1 MPVRAPAPGTKLRDC
16 QTVST
21 APDSMMAVSRVM
33 TSRPKSRAAAA
44 IRPSNPSRVKRRS
57 SAANTCAGVKIER
70 LEGGVAEQIVEERS
84 YGAAHVD
91 ADDPGQNGE
100 LPDHRHRHLD
110 DDLAVFRAR
119 KNRFRLAATREGAVN
134 GGAPRERLFTQMI
147 IPNWTTRFAV
157 FACFA
162 INAIA
167 QSPAPAREIPL
178 YPGVAPGS
186 ENWHY
191 EERAAGTAANPQ
203 AQNIVRP
210 ALLYYPADK
219 AKAVGTAMIVAPGG
233 GYRTL
238 MMSYEGVD
246 VAKRFNQM
254 GIDAFVLK
262 YRTTY
267 IGTGDNPQAGQNVRA
282 MADADGQQ
290 AVRLVRQHAAEY
302 GVEPTRVGMIGF
314 SAGGGVLLSSVYGP
328 ADGRPDFAVPI
339 YAAGASSAVP
349 PVNAPPL
356 FIAVASDDKPVG
368 YQGSID
374 LFGAWIKAGLKAELH
389 IFQMGAHGF
398 VAKGGGADSYLDRI
412 QEWLKVNGL
421 LTKTAQ

>member
-1 MPVRAPAPGTKLRDC
+1 MPVRAPAPGTKLRDY

-44 IRPSNPSRVKRRS
+44 IRPSNASRVKRRS
-57 SAANTCAGVKIER
+57 SAANTCAGV
-70 LEGGVAEQIVEERS
+70 RS
-84 YGAAHVD
+84 NGWKAGLLNRSSKNAPYGAAHVD
-91 ADDPGQNGE
+91 ADDPGQNGDF
-100 LPDHRHRHLD
+100 PDHGHRHLD

-147 IPNWTTRFAV
+147 IPNWTTRFAI

-267 IGTGDNPQAGQNVRA
+267 VGTGDNPQAGQNVRA

-356 FIAVASDDKPVG
+356 FIAVASDDKSVG

-389 IFQMGAHGF
+389 IFQIGAHGF